1 MCNSNVAQP
10 KKELRHV
17 NAFTR
22 RPVRHGQTTGQ
33 PGKGREALKSDKD
46 RAKVV
51 HLLDDLIAKVKP
63 LSESRKKIDKVIDDY
78 KAIAPDVKKY
88 NTDFQKA
95 KEAGLNL
102 SRACND
108 FRGKGDT
115 PAKDFSG
122 LWVDGQALGSSGEIE
137 L

>member
-1 MCNSNVAQP
+1 MSTPLPDVLSDMV
-10 KKELRHV
+10 K
-17 NAFTR
+17 R
-22 RPVRHGQTTGQ
+22 RANLA
-33 PGKGREALKSDKD
+33 KDEKALKSDKD
-46 RAKVV
+46 RAKVL
-51 HLLDDLIAKVKP
+51 HLLDELIAKVKP
-63 LSESRKKIDKVIDDY
+63 LADSRKKIDKVIDDY
-78 KAIAPDVKKY
+78 KAVAPDVKKY
-88 NTDFQKA
+88 NADFQKA